1 MITPLYRCKEGTS
14 SCQELEWS
22 TEGRNRP
29 VRPKSA
35 LWALPLLGDSRWL
48 CGLREV
54 SAFRWEKMEASPQQ
68 RWTRRWGGAR
78 GVGLRG
84 PRGLGAAPLPS
95 SHLSLPCRPRHQRRP
110 GALQHRH
117 EHPGGVH
124 QQGGCLGT
132 VSGPRTASAPPQ
144 ARGPQCLSPGRCGRA
159 PPLTAAAGPSP
170 AADPSAVFGWPA
182 GGGPRDGLGS
192 WLVLSFLPSPQLL
205 P

>member
-14 SCQELEWS
+14 SCQELERS

-124 QQGGCLGT
+124 QQGGCLRT
-132 VSGPRTASAPPQ
+132 VSGPRTASAPPPG
-144 ARGPQCLSPGRCGRA
+144 RSRLSPGRCGRA

>member
-1 MITPLYRCKEGTS
+1 MTGLHWALDSIKLLVCSSEHPTGQGMITPLYRCEEETG
-14 SCQELEWS
+14 SCQELERS

-68 RWTRRWGGAR
+68 RWRRRWGGAR

-132 VSGPRTASAPPQ
+132 VSGPRTASAPPP
-144 ARGPQCLSPGRCGRA
+144 ARGPQ
-159 PPLTAAAGPSP
+159 PPFTWEVWQGPASDSCRW
-170 AADPSAVFGWPA
+170 AFPS
-182 GGGPRDGLGS
+182 R
-192 WLVLSFLPSPQLL
+192 
-205 P
+205 

>member
-1 MITPLYRCKEGTS
+1 MTGLHWALDSIKLLVCSSEHPTGQGMITPLYRCKEGTS

-68 RWTRRWGGAR
+68 RWRRRWGGAR

-117 EHPGGVH
+117 EHPRGVH

-132 VSGPRTASAPPQ
+132 VSGPRTASAPPP
-144 ARGPQCLSPGRCGRA
+144 ARGPQ
-159 PPLTAAAGPSP
+159 PPFTWEVWQGPASDSCRWAFP
-170 AADPSAVFGWPA
+170 C
-182 GGGPRDGLGS
+182 R
-192 WLVLSFLPSPQLL
+192 
-205 P
+205 

>member
-54 SAFRWEKMEASPQQ
+54 SAFRWEKIEASPQQ

-78 GVGLRG
+78 GLGLRG

-95 SHLSLPCRPRHQRRP
+95 SHLSLPCRSRHQRRP

-117 EHPGGVH
+117 QHPGGVH

-132 VSGPRTASAPPQ
+132 VSGPRTASAPPP
-144 ARGPQCLSPGRCGRA
+144 ARGPQ
-159 PPLTAAAGPSP
+159 PPFTWEVWQGPASDSCRP